1 MNDLKLSIGMLAYN
15 HEKYIA
21 QAIESILMQKV
32 NFKYEVFIYE
42 DCSTDKT
49 RDIIEKYRM
58 LYPDIIKVNYNNEN
72 LGMKKNGKNLRLS
85 LKGEYT
91 AHLEGDD
98 YWLDEHKL
106 QKQVDFL
113 DKNKDYAM
121 VAHNVIFVDK
131 NGNKI
136 ENSFKKNIYPVK
148 KEGDFLL
155 SDFENGHM
163 FSQTASI
170 VCRNN
175 FNKLSEDQKEEYF
188 NCIANGDKKSQLLN
202 LLYGKAKF
210 FPEFMSAHRV
220 VYDEGDSWTAKNYKK
235 NMNFFNYE
243 GDIGLENLAFKINE
257 IKLNMKNSKE
267 KIIISAINHLIKNN
281 NKINRDVLKNI
292 WKIEK
297 NKFLFLKAI
306 INIFLLP
313 FSKLKS
319 RCVH

>member
-49 RDIIEKYRM
+49 RDVIEKYRI
-58 LYPDIIKVNYNNEN
+58 LHPDIIKVNYNKEN
-72 LGMKKNGKNLRLS
+72 LGMKQNAQNLRMNLN
-85 LKGEYT
+85 GEYV
-91 AHLEGDD
+91 AYLEGDD
-98 YWLDEHKL
+98 YWLDKYKL

-113 DKNKDYAM
+113 DKNRDYAM
-121 VAHNVIFVDK
+121 VAHNVIIVDK

-136 ENSFKKNIYPVK
+136 ENTFKNKIYHVK
-148 KEGDFLL
+148 KEGDFSLI
-155 SDFENGHM
+155 DFESGYM
-163 FSQTASI
+163 LSQTASI
-170 VCRNN
+170 LFRNY
-175 FNKLSEDQKEEYF
+175 FIRLSEDLKEEFF

-210 FPEFMSAHRV
+210 FPESMSAHRLV
-220 VYDEGDSWTAKNYKK
+220 LDEGDSWTAKTYKK

-297 NKFLFLKAI
+297 NKFLFLKAM
-306 INIFLLP
+306 INIFLLL

-319 RCVH
+319 RCIH